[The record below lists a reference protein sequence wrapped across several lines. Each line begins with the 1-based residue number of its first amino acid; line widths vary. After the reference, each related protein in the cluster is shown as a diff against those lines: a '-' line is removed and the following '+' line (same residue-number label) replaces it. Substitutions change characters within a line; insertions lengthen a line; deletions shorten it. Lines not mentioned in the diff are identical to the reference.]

1 MATGKIDV
9 LDEDELPNIHVICK
23 SVQLANKRNKIYE
36 VAWLC
41 VDCTIVIQI
50 NVDVG
55 GETSVKIFR
64 LRMTSSQFKLKRF
77 HFIPWH
83 VRGVCVAVY
92 VRWSRSTCESY
103 VVRVLSASTSI
114 TQFNRKFIAK
124 CEINANIVSCHW
136 RWYGVSVALH
146 FSYSLSSTTTMRCDA
161 RSPETFAHI
170 VHTRNSY
177 LKPKIMLSFPLNPLW
192 DYGMFEAE
200 VAAAEMECVLEHT
213 KIRLNLIN
221 CLTSLILLLSRSNGF
236 SVYASHPHA
245 LLDVR
250 RRERRKEKVV
260 QRLTTFAVCG
270 WHLFTSNASQR
281 LNPKP
286 EPTTAKSANDRKS
299 QIK

>member
-1 MATGKIDV
+1 MC
-9 LDEDELPNIHVICK
+9 DEAEAHVNRTSYVYLVRVRLLHNLIENLLPNAKQTRILCRVIDG
-23 SVQLANKRNKIYE
+23 
-36 VAWLC
+36 VAWCFGCATFFLFSVV
-41 VDCTIVIQI
+41 VDD
-50 NVDVG
+50 ND
-55 GETSVKIFR
+55 
-64 LRMTSSQFKLKRF
+64 
-77 HFIPWH
+77 
-83 VRGVCVAVY
+83 AV
-92 VRWSRSTCESY
+92 
-103 VVRVLSASTSI
+103 
-114 TQFNRKFIAK
+114 
-124 CEINANIVSCHW
+124 
-136 RWYGVSVALH
+136 
-146 FSYSLSSTTTMRCDA
+146 RCDA
-161 RSPETFAHI
+161 HSPETFAHI

-192 DYGMFEAE
+192 DDGMFEAD

-221 CLTSLILLLSRSNGF
+221 CLTSLILLLSRFNGF
-236 SVYASHPHA
+236 SVYVYASHPQPHG

-281 LNPKP
+281 LNPKQ